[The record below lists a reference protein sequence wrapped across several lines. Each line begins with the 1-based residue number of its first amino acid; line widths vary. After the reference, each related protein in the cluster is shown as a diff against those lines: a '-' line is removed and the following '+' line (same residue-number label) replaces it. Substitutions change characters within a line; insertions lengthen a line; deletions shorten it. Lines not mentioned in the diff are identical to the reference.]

1 MKNNNKLSTISKYS
15 NNKYPSP
22 RDPLSNPTFY

>member
-1 MKNNNKLSTISKYS
+1 MKSNNKLSTIPKYS

-22 RDPLSNPTFY
+22 RDPLSYPTFY